1 MMDRIRV
8 VLVEDNRW
16 YLDEV
21 RLLLAGAPGVV
32 VVGAYTTGEEAL
44 AGIIAT
50 QPDVALIDLKL
61 PGEMSGVGLIRQV
74 MVRGGKT
81 ECVVLTSYDDDT
93 FLFPALQA
101 GAVGYIVKSEASR
114 IEVVQAIQEVI
125 EGGAPM
131 SMGIARRILQEV
143 RQVPRAATPP
153 QVPVLTSREEEI
165 LRLLAQGL
173 TTRKVAQALYISYA
187 TVRCH
192 QKNLYKKLQVHSL
205 VEAVA
210 VFRGEMRRDLA

>member
-1 MMDRIRV
+1 MDRIRV

-16 YLDEV
+16 YLDDV
-21 RLLLAGAPGVV
+21 RLLLAGAPGIE

-44 AGIIAT
+44 AEIPVT
-50 QPDVALIDLKL
+50 RPDVALIDLKL
-61 PGEMSGVGLIRQV
+61 PGEMSGIALIRQV
-74 MVRGGKT
+74 VARGGTT

-101 GAVGYIVKSEASR
+101 GAVGYIVKSDASLA
-114 IEVVQAIQEVI
+114 EVVHAIQEVI
-125 EGGAPM
+125 DGGAPM

-143 RQVPRAATPP
+143 RKAPNAATPP
-153 QVPVLTSREEEI
+153 QFPVLTNREEEI

-173 TTRKVAQALYISYA
+173 TTRKVELALSISYA

-192 QKNLYKKLQVHSL
+192 QKNIYKKLQVHSL

-210 VFRGEMRRDLA
+210 VFRGEIRRDLA